1 MSDFTT
7 DLAAALA
14 AGHDADEFFRQ
25 SLEGAINRLLENER
39 TAFLDYEKWDPA
51 GYNSG
56 NSRNGYYGRTMKTE
70 YGELE
75 LKIPRDRMGEF
86 QQQTVPS
93 YKKSSDYLE
102 NTIIQLYKK
111 GITTREIA
119 DLIERM
125 YGQHYS
131 AATISNLAKL
141 LDKDVQA
148 FHQRQVKSKYVAI
161 YCDATFLNV
170 RRDSVAKEALHMLIG
185 IDSQGYKEVL
195 DYALYPSES
204 CNNYK
209 EMLLDLRTRGLE
221 QVLLFISDGLV
232 GLPDAVTDVFPKAQ
246 HQSCW
251 THLQRNVSNRVR
263 AKDKAE
269 VTQAV
274 KRLYQAESC
283 EQAEERLQAFCE
295 TWRKRYP
302 RVVALFKGKNNLFS
316 FFSFPETIRRS
327 LYTNNLVESLNK
339 RLKRITKVKEQFPNE
354 DALQRTV
361 CTSFLEYNAQSEQRR
376 QRGFSSVTY
385 ELEMMFE

>member
-125 YGQHYS
+125 YGQH
-131 AATISNLAKL
+131 
-141 LDKDVQA
+141 
-148 FHQRQVKSKYVAI
+148 
-161 YCDATFLNV
+161 
-170 RRDSVAKEALHMLIG
+170 
-185 IDSQGYKEVL
+185 
-195 DYALYPSES
+195 
-204 CNNYK
+204 
-209 EMLLDLRTRGLE
+209 
-221 QVLLFISDGLV
+221 
-232 GLPDAVTDVFPKAQ
+232 
-246 HQSCW
+246 
-251 THLQRNVSNRVR
+251 
-263 AKDKAE
+263 
-269 VTQAV
+269 
-274 KRLYQAESC
+274 
-283 EQAEERLQAFCE
+283 
-295 TWRKRYP
+295 
-302 RVVALFKGKNNLFS
+302 
-316 FFSFPETIRRS
+316 
-327 LYTNNLVESLNK
+327 
-339 RLKRITKVKEQFPNE
+339 
-354 DALQRTV
+354 
-361 CTSFLEYNAQSEQRR
+361 
-376 QRGFSSVTY
+376 
-385 ELEMMFE
+385 